1 MTSLLRVAH
10 NRHDRVAHNRHD
22 RGAHDRVAIRV
33 AKCAAAAKR
42 KREATVP
49 LCKNSKQKVGNG
61 LCEFIKN
68 VVDTLLNSNKEENY
82 LIDLK
87 GLLSW
92 KGDEIVITQDDSM
105 SCFDPGILQGLNETC
120 TEQISVDLYKMCG
133 GKYNAGAD
141 GKRIIEYGDPPNRSD
156 LEALKSLEK
165 YCSTEDTK
173 IFEKLLKFINMEI
186 WQYPLLS
193 KDDIDFGHTLLII
206 KTGCC
211 HCTAKMEVMQLT
223 GMSLADFP
231 EYFNQEQWK

>member
-1 MTSLLRVAH
+1 MTSLLPFAH

-22 RGAHDRVAIRV
+22 RGAHDRVA
-33 AKCAAAAKR
+33 KCAASRERKR

-49 LCKNSKQKVGNG
+49 LCKNSKQKLSNG
-61 LCEFIKN
+61 LSEFIKN

-105 SCFDPGILQGLNETC
+105 SCFDPGIVQGLNETC

-141 GKRIIEYGDPPNRSD
+141 GKRIIEYGVPPNRSD

-173 IFEKLLKFINMEI
+173 IFEKLL
-186 WQYPLLS
+186 L
-193 KDDIDFGHTLLII
+193 
-206 KTGCC
+206 
-211 HCTAKMEVMQLT
+211 
-223 GMSLADFP
+223 
-231 EYFNQEQWK
+231 

>member
-22 RGAHDRVAIRV
+22 RVAIRV
-33 AKCAAAAKR
+33 AKCAASRERKR

-68 VVDTLLNSNKEENY
+68 VVHTLLNSNKEENY

-92 KGDEIVITQDDSM
+92 KGDEIVITQDDGM
-105 SCFDPGILQGLNETC
+105 SCFDPGIVQGLNETC

-141 GKRIIEYGDPPNRSD
+141 GKRIIEYGVPPNRSD